1 MIEIELEVLC
11 LTEEQEELQMAGI
24 DIDFSECKT
33 TSFTFYSISYLR
45 ALETKGYSEI
55 MSDGHEYII
64 RESKESIKRK
74 IKTQLT
80 FKWN

>member
-1 MIEIELEVLC
+1 MIEIELDVLC
-11 LTEEQEELQMAGI
+11 LSESQEELQMAGI

-33 TSFTFYSISYLR
+33 TPFTFYSITYLR
-45 ALETKGYSEI
+45 ALETRGYSEI

-64 RESKESIKRK
+64 RESKESIKKK